1 MTKRRDFIK
10 KSVLGS
16 AGVAIGGM
24 GFSSKSYS
32 SIVGANE
39 RIKVGVIGI
48 RNQGSVHIETW
59 CSLKEKKNVVIKTLC
74 DTDEQFFD
82 SRSKTVYDRTGIKP
96 LTEWDIHK
104 VLDDKEIDAVSIV
117 VPNHWHALASIWACQ
132 AGKHVYVEKPASH
145 NIWEGRKMIEA
156 SRKYNVRVQVGFQS
170 RSGTNMQEA
179 LKLLHDGGIGEIYMA
194 RGLCYKLRDSYGT
207 AKDSTPPASFH
218 YDRWLG
224 PAPYRPYNEKRSHYC
239 WHWYWDTGNGD
250 TGNQGPHQFDIARLG
265 LNKKEHPVSVYSAG
279 GIFGFSHDESTP
291 ENRTPGTMVYGGVE
305 AYGHDK
311 SSQETPNTQTSIFK
325 YGDGKIL
332 EFETRDRYT
341 NKESS
346 SEIQVGN
353 IFYGTD
359 GYLEIKDESA
369 RPWKA
374 FRRRE
379 KLPFAGSK
387 TDADSNKK
395 EQDIIADHF
404 SNFLDA
410 IRSGKNEN
418 LNCDITEGFYSTA
431 LPHLANIS
439 YRLGRQLKF
448 IGDTERFANDPEAN
462 KLLTRIYRQP
472 YVVPEEV

>member
-16 AGVAIGGM
+16 AGVAIGVM
-24 GFSSKSYS
+24 GFTSKSYA

-48 RNQGSVHIETW
+48 RNQGSVHIDTW
-59 CSLKEKKNVVIKTLC
+59 CSLKEKQNVVIKTLC

-82 SRSKTVYDRTGIKP
+82 SRSKIVYDKTGLKP

-104 VLDDKEIDAVSIV
+104 VLDDREIDAVSIV
-117 VPNHWHALASIWACQ
+117 VPNHWHALATIWACQ

-179 LKLLHDGGIGEIYMA
+179 LKLLHDGGIGEVYMA

-224 PAPYRPYNEKRSHYC
+224 PSPYRPYNEKRSHYC

-279 GIFGFSHDESTP
+279 GIFGFSHDESTL

-325 YGDGKIL
+325 YGDGKML

-341 NKESS
+341 NMESS
-346 SEIQVGN
+346 SDIQVGN

-374 FRRRE
+374 FRKRE
-379 KLPFAGSK
+379 KSPFAGSK
-387 TDADSNKK
+387 TDVDSNKT

-410 IRSGKNEN
+410 IRSGKSED
-418 LNCDITEGFYSTA
+418 LSCDITEGFYSTA

-439 YRLGRQLKF
+439 YRLGRLLKF
-448 IGDTERFANDPEAN
+448 MGDTERFANDPEAD
-462 KLLTRIYRQP
+462 KLLTRIYRKP
-472 YVVPEEV
+472 YVIPDEV